1 MDNASS
7 PAAPS
12 FLGRVHDGS
21 SKLLF
26 VAAGLALAAAAT
38 LYVFEVTARY
48 AFNAPTTWSGEV
60 VGYALCLVIFLGL
73 PEATRRGAHI
83 AIDIVPSTLTGWKA
97 AALLRTT
104 DALAAAACLAAGLI
118 AGREAL
124 NQLSRGLMTN
134 AAHPIPRWWITAVIA
149 AGLLSAA
156 LHFLRHALS
165 RHPKGTAAQ

>member
-1 MDNASS
+1 MDSAPS
-7 PAAPS
+7 PAMPS
-12 FLGRVHDGS
+12 LLGRVHDGS
-21 SKLLF
+21 SKALF
-26 VAAGLALAAAAT
+26 VAAGVALAAAAA

-83 AIDIVPSTLTGWKA
+83 AIDIVPTTLSGWKA
-97 AALLRTT
+97 AVLMRTT
-104 DALAAAACLAAGLI
+104 DALASAACLAAGLI

-124 NQLSRGLMTN
+124 NQFSRGLMTN

-149 AGLLSAA
+149 AGLLSAS
-156 LHFLRHALS
+156 LHFLRHTVA
-165 RHPKGTAAQ
+165 RARTGTAAP